1 MPSSSDE
8 ILSLRE
14 LMAQLTRRVY
24 RLEQA
29 LHDAGIEL
37 AKEAPPP
44 VPLPAPPA
52 PAGTGM
58 TPLPARPAPP
68 PVASPPLPSFAA
80 APPSEESRGLESVIG
95 SQWLNRIGIA
105 AVLIGVSFFLKWA
118 FDNNWIGPSGRIAIG
133 LLAGVGVTVW
143 SETFRSKGYVVFSWS
158 LKAVGIGVLYLSL
171 WAGFQLYHLFPP
183 GVAFGAM
190 VIVTGATAVMA
201 LSQDAQVL
209 AAFAL
214 VGGFVTPVLVS
225 TGENHEIALFSY
237 VALLDV
243 ATVALVAVRP
253 WRRLLP
259 MAFVGTLVLY
269 IGWYAEYYMRD
280 QLTPT
285 MAFASLFFA
294 IFAVSV
300 LIGSRAEEE
309 LLSHSERARVLVMLL
324 PIANAGAYFVQVY
337 VMLERVNRGAL
348 AWFALGLAAVF
359 LGLGR
364 AAAHGTTETERRDLR
379 MLHAALAVGFIT
391 VAIPLKLQAHWIT
404 IGWFVE
410 AGALFWVGRRSD
422 SQFLR
427 VLATIALVLG
437 IARLLFFDNF
447 VTARAIFNSR
457 FSAYIV
463 AIAVLAMLARFG
475 WSEKLE
481 SDNVIRGIAVV
492 AINILA
498 LVALTY
504 ETSDAF
510 LRALREVPAGNRDY
524 HTLIVA
530 RDFSYSALYMVYGAL
545 LMFVGFWKRS
555 AFFRWQ
561 ALILI
566 GLTIGK
572 VFIYDMSELERVYRI
587 LSFIVLGVLLLAI
600 SFAYQKGAL
609 KLPSQTSDGDAA

>member
-1 MPSSSDE
+1 MPSSPNE
-8 ILSLRE
+8 TLSLRE
-14 LMAQLTRRVY
+14 LIAQLTSRVY

-29 LHDAGIEL
+29 LHNAGIEL
-37 AKEAPPP
+37 PKE
-44 VPLPAPPA
+44 PA
-52 PAGTGM
+52 
-58 TPLPARPAPP
+58 
-68 PVASPPLPSFAA
+68 AA
-80 APPSEESRGLESVIG
+80 APPVAVAPPPPVMPPVAPREPSPVAGYEAPRVDQPRALESVIG

-105 AVLIGVSFFLKWA
+105 AVLVGVSFFLKWA

-133 LLAGVGVTVW
+133 LLAGVGVTLW
-143 SETFRSKGYVVFSWS
+143 SERFRRKGYVVFSWS
-158 LKAVGIGVLYLSL
+158 IKAVGIGVLYLSL
-171 WAGFQLYHLFPP
+171 WAGFQLYHLFPA

-190 VIVTGATAVMA
+190 IIVTAATAFMA

-225 TGENHEIALFSY
+225 TGENHEFALFSY
-237 VALLDV
+237 VALLDI
-243 ATVALVAVRP
+243 AAVALIAVRP

-269 IGWYAEYYMRD
+269 IGWYADYYSKA
-280 QLTPT
+280 QANPT
-285 MAFASLFFA
+285 LAFASLFFA
-294 IFAVSV
+294 IFAGGS
-300 LIGSRAEEE
+300 LIANARETHLDTATSRA
-309 LLSHSERARVLVMLL
+309 LVLLL
-324 PIANAGAYFVQVY
+324 PIVNAAAYFLEVY
-337 VMLERVNRGAL
+337 VILDEVNHAAI
-348 AWFALGLAAVF
+348 AWFALALAAVF
-359 LGLGR
+359 LGLSR
-364 AAAHGTTETERRDLR
+364 VAAAGHSETERRDLR
-379 MLHAALAVGFIT
+379 LLHIALAIGFIT
-391 VAIPLKLQAHWIT
+391 VAVPLKLEAHWIT

-427 VLATIALVLG
+427 ALATISLALG
-437 IARLLFFDNF
+437 IVRLLLFDNF
-447 VTARAIFNSR
+447 VTTRVVLNSR
-457 FSAYIV
+457 FSAYVV

-481 SDNVIRGIAVV
+481 SDDTIRGIAIV
-492 AINILA
+492 AINVLA

-504 ETSDAF
+504 EISDGF
-510 LRALREVPAGNRDY
+510 LRALRDVPSGNHDY

-530 RDFSYSALYMVYGAL
+530 RDFSYSALWMVYGAL

-609 KLPSQTSDGDAA
+609 KLPSQTSGGDAA